1 VGSPSGTVTF
11 LFTDVEGSTRLWEDA
26 PTATRDALARHD
38 EALRSAI
45 ETHNGYVFS
54 TGGDGFAAA
63 FDRAG
68 NGLAAAVDAQLAFN
82 DEAWPDGLV
91 VKVRMGL
98 HTGEADERDGNYF
111 GSAVNRAARLMTAA
125 HGGQIVVSELT
136 AALLADAPGVGLIDL
151 GSHHLRGFVGPT
163 RVFGVKADGLP
174 WLDLPLATA
183 EAVRG
188 NLPRPMT
195 EWFGPTAELHRR
207 VADLAR
213 RRLVTLTGPGGVGK
227 TRLAVEIG
235 SLTTDEFPDG
245 VWMVELASV
254 AEPDAVLAAVAA
266 ALGVIAQDGL
276 PLGDSVVDWLE
287 ERRLLLILDN
297 CEHVLAPIGELVARI
312 GARVPTVTV
321 LVTSREPLG
330 LAGERVVAVPS
341 LAPHDAVEL
350 FCDRASAADESLVF
364 AAAERDIIADI
375 CRRLDGIPLAVELA
389 AARVRSLGLP
399 ELQSRLGDRFRLL
412 RGAGRGSIERHQ
424 TLRATVA
431 WSYQLLGE
439 AERLLFD
446 RLSVF
451 AAGFDL
457 RAAEAVGGS
466 GPVEHH
472 DVADL
477 LPALV
482 DKSLVTVERGTGA
495 GVRYQLLETLRQ
507 FGEEELRRRDE
518 IGPTRD
524 RHLAHYLGVAAW
536 IGDRWAGPDSTDA
549 AATFRAEIE
558 NLRAAHAHALAGQDV
573 AAADAILDA
582 TFGPAVMELRREH
595 GEWAA
600 ATVALTGAQIRPAT
614 YGYAASWA
622 WRAGDGASAID
633 LATRGIAAAPG
644 RDDPTALLCWAYLV
658 LAAVMSG
665 RFAEAQDAVPHL
677 KAAAAN
683 EAANPLH
690 QVAVSAAFVMLAAL
704 GDREA
709 SAAQLDRLDA
719 IVDRTGSTAF
729 ATFASFLRG
738 IGLRLA
744 EPPDLDGALAAHR
757 RSLGLATEIGAMHMV
772 LGNLTTIGS
781 FQASQGTT
789 DAGIACRTALKDAYE
804 ARAWN
809 LLWTVLVATASYLQV
824 AGDEEAAVT
833 VLGYLEAHEPGA
845 LAYARLIGVNK
856 PADVP
861 ENATTKAWKSRGAA
875 MDRHA
880 IVRFALGE
888 LPGSP

>member
-1 VGSPSGTVTF
+1 M
-11 LFTDVEGSTRLWEDA
+11 
-26 PTATRDALARHD
+26 RDALARHD
-38 EALRSAI
+38 EVLRSAI

-54 TGGDGFAAA
+54 SGGDGFAAA

-68 NGLAAAVDAQLAFN
+68 DGVAAAVDAQLAFN

-98 HTGEADERDGNYF
+98 HTGEADERDGNYL
-111 GSAVNRAARLMTAA
+111 GSVVNRAARLMTSA

-136 AALLADAPGVGLIDL
+136 AALLADTPGVGLIDL
-151 GSHHLRGFVGPT
+151 GSHHLRGFVGAT
-163 RVFGVKADGLP
+163 RVFGVKADDLP
-174 WLDLPLATA
+174 WLDLPLATV
-183 EAVRG
+183 EAIRG

-207 VADLAR
+207 LADLAR

-227 TRLAVEIG
+227 TRLAVEMA

-254 AEPDAVLAAVAA
+254 AEPDAVLGAVAA

-330 LAGERVVAVPS
+330 LAGERVVPVPS

-364 AAAERDIIADI
+364 AADERDLIADI
-375 CRRLDGIPLAVELA
+375 CRRLDGIPLAIELA

-431 WSYQLLGE
+431 WSYQLLSE

-451 AAGFDL
+451 AGGFDL

-466 GPVEHH
+466 GPVEQH
-472 DVADL
+472 DIVDL
-477 LPALV
+477 LAALV
-482 DKSLVTVERGTGA
+482 DKSLVTVEHGTA

-507 FGEEELRRRDE
+507 FGEEELGRRDD

-524 RHLAHYLGVAAW
+524 RHLAHFLGVAAR
-536 IGDRWAGPDSTDA
+536 IGERWAGPDGAEA

-558 NLRAAHAHALAGQDV
+558 NLRAAHAHALAGQDI

-600 ATVALTGAQIRPAT
+600 ATVALTGAQIRPVT

-633 LATRGIAAAPG
+633 LATHGIAAAPG
-644 RDDPTALLCWAYLV
+644 PDHPTTLLCWAYLV
-658 LAAVMSG
+658 LAAVTG
-665 RFAEAQDAVPHL
+665 GQFAEAQAAVPHL
-677 KAAAAN
+677 KAAAAD
-683 EAANPLH
+683 EAADPLH
-690 QVAVSAAFVMLAAL
+690 QVSASAAFVMLAGL
-704 GDREA
+704 GDRAA
-709 SAAQLDRLDA
+709 SNAQLERLDA
-719 IVDRTGSTAF
+719 IVERTGSSAF
-729 ATFASFLRG
+729 ATLTSFLRG

-744 EPPDLDGALAAHR
+744 DPPDLDGALAAHR
-757 RSLGLATEIGAMHMV
+757 HSLRLATEIGAKQMV

-789 DAGIACRTALKDAYE
+789 DAGIACRTGLTHDYE

-809 LLWTVLVATASYLQV
+809 LLWPLLVATASYLQV
-824 AGDEEAAVT
+824 TGDEEAAIT
-833 VLGYLEAHEPGA
+833 VLGYLEAHEAGG
-845 LAYARLIGVNK
+845 LAYARLIGLSEPV
-856 PADVP
+856 DVP
-861 ENATTKAWKSRGAA
+861 DNETRKGWKAGGAA

-888 LPGSP
+888 LPFSP

>member
-11 LFTDVEGSTRLWEDA
+11 LFTDIEGSTRLWEDA
-26 PTATRDALARHD
+26 PTAMRDGLARHD
-38 EALRSAI
+38 EALRWAI

-68 NGLAAAVDAQLAFN
+68 DGLAAAVDAQLAFN

-98 HTGEADERDGNYF
+98 HTGEADERDGNYS

-136 AALLADAPGVGLIDL
+136 AGLLADAPGVGLIDL

-163 RVFGVKADGLP
+163 RVFGVKADGLA

-254 AEPDAVLAAVAA
+254 AEPDAVLGAVAA

-297 CEHVLAPIGELVARI
+297 CEHVLAPIGELVPRI

-321 LVTSREPLG
+321 LLTSREPLG
-330 LAGERVVAVPS
+330 LAGERVVPVPS

-364 AAAERDIIADI
+364 AADERDVIADI

-412 RGAGRGSIERHQ
+412 RAGRGSVERHQ

-431 WSYQLLGE
+431 WSYQLLSE

-451 AAGFDL
+451 AGGFDL
-457 RAAEAVGGS
+457 RAAEAVAGS
-466 GPVEHH
+466 GPVEQH
-472 DVADL
+472 DIVDL
-477 LPALV
+477 LAALV
-482 DKSLVTVERGTGA
+482 DKSLVTVEHGTA

-507 FGEEELRRRDE
+507 FGEEELGRRDE
-518 IGPTRD
+518 IGLTRD
-524 RHLAHYLGVAAW
+524 RHLAHFLGVAAR
-536 IGDRWAGPDSTDA
+536 IGDRWAGPDGAEA

-558 NLRAAHAHALAGQDV
+558 NLRDAHAHALAGQDV

-595 GEWAA
+595 GEWTA
-600 ATVALTGAQIRPAT
+600 ATVALSGAQIRPAT

-622 WRAGDGASAID
+622 WRAGESASAID

-644 RDDPTALLCWAYLV
+644 PDHPSTLLCWAYLI
-658 LAAVMSG
+658 LAAVMGG
-665 RFAEAQDAVPHL
+665 RFPEALDAVPHL
-677 KAAAAN
+677 KAAAAD
-683 EAANPLH
+683 EAADPLH
-690 QVAVSAAFVMLAAL
+690 HVAVSAAFVMLAAL
-704 GDREA
+704 GDRGA

-719 IVDRTGSTAF
+719 IVERTGSTAF

-757 RSLGLATEIGAMHMV
+757 HSLRLATEIGAKHMV
-772 LGNLTTIGS
+772 LGNLSTIAS

-789 DAGIACRTALKDAYE
+789 DAGIACRNALTHDYE

-824 AGDEEAAVT
+824 TSDEEAAVT

-856 PADVP
+856 PADVS
-861 ENATTKAWKSRGAA
+861 ENATTNAWKAGGAA

-880 IVRFALGE
+880 IVRFALGG
-888 LPGSP
+888 LPAGA

>member
-11 LFTDVEGSTRLWEDA
+11 LFTDIEGSTRLWEDA
-26 PTATRDALARHD
+26 PTAMREALARHD

-45 ETHNGYVFS
+45 EAHNGYVFS

-63 FDRAG
+63 FGRAG
-68 NGLAAAVDAQLAFN
+68 DGLAAAVDAQLAFN

-136 AALLADAPGVGLIDL
+136 AALLADAPGVGVIDL
-151 GSHHLRGFVGPT
+151 GSHRLRGFVDPT
-163 RVFGVKADGLP
+163 RVFGVKVDGLP

-195 EWFGPTAELHRR
+195 EWFGPIAELHRR
-207 VADLAR
+207 VADLAL

-235 SLTTDEFPDG
+235 SLTTDEFSDG

-254 AEPDAVLAAVAA
+254 AEPDAVLGAVAA

-297 CEHVLAPIGELVARI
+297 CEHVLAPVGELVARI

-330 LAGERVVAVPS
+330 LAGERVVPVPS
-341 LAPHDAVEL
+341 LAPQDAVEL

-364 AAAERDIIADI
+364 ASDEREVIADI
-375 CRRLDGIPLAVELA
+375 CHRLDGIPLAVELA

-399 ELQSRLGDRFRLL
+399 ELQGRLGDRFRLL
-412 RGAGRGSIERHQ
+412 RGAGRGGVERHQ

-431 WSYQLLGE
+431 WSYQLQSE

-451 AAGFDL
+451 AGGLDL
-457 RAAEAVGGS
+457 RAAEAVGAS
-466 GPVEHH
+466 GPVEQH
-472 DVADL
+472 DVVDL
-477 LPALV
+477 LAALV
-482 DKSLVTVERGTGA
+482 DKSLITVERGAA

-507 FGEEELRRRDE
+507 FGEEELGRRDE

-524 RHLAHYLGVAAW
+524 RHLSHYLGVAAW
-536 IGDRWAGPDSTDA
+536 IGERWAGPRCADA

-558 NLRAAHAHALAGQDV
+558 NLRAAHAYALARHDV
-573 AAADAILDA
+573 GAADAILDD
-582 TFGPAVMELRREH
+582 TFGVAVMELRREH

-600 ATVALTGAQIRPAT
+600 ATVALTGAQMRPAT

-622 WRAGDGASAID
+622 WRAGDAASAID

-644 RDDPTALLCWAYLV
+644 PDHPNTLLCWAYLV
-658 LAAVMSG
+658 LAAVMGG
-665 RFAEAQDAVPHL
+665 RFPEALDAVPHL
-677 KAAAAN
+677 KAAAAD
-683 EAANPLH
+683 EAADPLH

-704 GDREA
+704 GDRGA
-709 SAAQLDRLDA
+709 SAAQLERLDA
-719 IVDRTGSTAF
+719 IVKRTGSTAF

-738 IGLRLA
+738 IALRLA

-757 RSLGLATEIGAMHMV
+757 LSLGLATEIGAKHMV

-781 FQASQGTT
+781 FQASQGAIE
-789 DAGIACRTALKDAYE
+789 AGIACRTALERAYE

-809 LLWTVLVATASYLQV
+809 LLWTVLVATASYFQV
-824 AGDEEAAVT
+824 AGNEEAGTT

-845 LAYARLIGVNK
+845 LAYARLIGVNE
-856 PADVP
+856 PADAP
-861 ENATTKAWKSRGAA
+861 ENATTSAWKAAGAA
-875 MDRHA
+875 VDRHA

-888 LPGSP
+888 LPDSP